1 MVTVRRCGGATVRRC
16 GGAGSGHAALVHL
29 PPRRLF
35 RCVCPGRTGAN
46 AEVSACYHRRVST
59 LSRPAALQ
67 GSQAGA
73 TAAPGEGMPPR
84 FQ

>member
-1 MVTVRRCGGATVRRC
+1 MATGGGGAAVRRHGIGRC
-16 GGAGSGHAALVHL
+16 GAGAPAAALIVSMRL
-29 PPRRLF
+29 PRSNR
-35 RCVCPGRTGAN
+35 GNTA
-46 AEVSACYHRRVST
+46 VSACYHRRVST

-84 FQ
+84 FH